1 MAEKIVF
8 DGDGGNFKLPRI
20 DELVPITENVA
31 GDEEISDEESGSS
44 GSFGGGDRMRRECA
58 AKVSAEAITIVPVP
72 EVANESVPHV
82 RPTSAPPPR
91 SSAILLLLC

>member
-1 MAEKIVF
+1 
-8 DGDGGNFKLPRI
+8 
-20 DELVPITENVA
+20 VPITENVA

-82 RPTSAPPPR
+82 RPTSAPPPPIKCNT
-91 SSAILLLLC
+91 SPAVLTDSVALLTIN